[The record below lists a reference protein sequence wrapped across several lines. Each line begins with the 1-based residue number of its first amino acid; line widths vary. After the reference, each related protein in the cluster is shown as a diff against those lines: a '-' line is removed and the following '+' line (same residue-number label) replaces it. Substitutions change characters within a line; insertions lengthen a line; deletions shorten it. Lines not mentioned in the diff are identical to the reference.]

1 MASVVSIVVIE
12 SVTVFAVNDV
22 LDFLFVITFVI
33 VVVEDEV
40 GINVV
45 EVDDDF
51 SAIVDFE
58 VCILVNVVVDDGI
71 VLEVV
76 FDIGELDEVVGIL
89 VLDLEVAFAVKE
101 VFVVIDKDVVLG
113 VSIGVG
119 VIVVVEE
126 VVSGTK
132 VVKT

>member
-71 VLEVV
+71 VSEIV
-76 FDIGELDEVVGIL
+76 FDIGELDEVVCIL

-101 VFVVIDKDVVLG
+101 VFVVIDKDVLG
-113 VSIGVG
+113 VSIGVV
-119 VIVVVEE
+119 VIVVDEE

>member
-1 MASVVSIVVIE
+1 M
-12 SVTVFAVNDV
+12 

>member
-101 VFVVIDKDVVLG
+101 VFVVIDKDVLG
-113 VSIGVG
+113 VSIGVV
-119 VIVVVEE
+119 VIVVDEE